1 MNCHL
6 PTIDAYGWMLGEFER
21 MQKSLIGG
29 ELSVLQIA
37 ELLRAQLHPDRRPW
51 GLFAGRVR
59 PATRPASRSGL
70 SLNLPLDLIQRK
82 TRQGYE

>member
-1 MNCHL
+1 MQDGDMNCHL

-37 ELLRAQLHPDRRPW
+37 ELLCAQLHPDRRP
-51 GLFAGRVR
+51 
-59 PATRPASRSGL
+59 
-70 SLNLPLDLIQRK
+70 
-82 TRQGYE
+82 